1 MTCHETWLE
10 ILSAWHDGEA
20 TPDEVARAMAHLP
33 GCAACRTARSR
44 FQLLGDALRSVQH
57 GVDFERR
64 GQARASAATMSRRLR
79 RRTVAAALVAAVAA
93 IVWIHHGSR
102 AGGNVVVDELEA
114 RHLTAFARA
123 APCDFESADPAAVRA
138 WIADQFGQEVEVPSV
153 PGAKLLGVRRC
164 SLSGI
169 PTVSLM
175 YRRGG
180 EPLSLFVSPPGTP
193 TALESVRLAGAK
205 PGCTVGRRGAAVC
218 ARPGLFAVAE
228 TVGSARAA
236 IDSF

>member
-1 MTCHETWLE
+1 MACHETWLE

-20 TPDEVARAMAHLP
+20 TPEEVARAQAHLP
-33 GCAACRTARSR
+33 RCAACRTARSR
-44 FQLLGDALRSVQH
+44 FQLLGDALRSSQR
-57 GVDFERR
+57 GLDLERGR
-64 GQARASAATMSRRLR
+64 PVRASAATVGRPLR
-79 RRTVAAALVAAVAA
+79 RRAVTAALAAAVAA
-93 IVWIHHGSR
+93 MVWIQSRGGGS
-102 AGGNVVVDELEA
+102 VVVDELEA
-114 RHLTAFARA
+114 RHLTAFARS
-123 APCDFESADPAAVRA
+123 APCDFASSDAAAVRA

-164 SLSGI
+164 NLSGT
-169 PTVSLM
+169 PAVSLM

-193 TALESVRLAGAK
+193 TDAESIRLAGAK
-205 PGCTVGRRGAAVC
+205 AGCTVGRLGAAVC

-236 IDSF
+236 IDSL